1 MGESIIL
8 NRLFPEWRVN
18 SQFINENLNSAL
30 RLDAKLSSHPIE
42 VAVPDANQINQIFDA
57 LSYAKAASVLRM
69 LSEHVGEDR
78 FLKGVSIYLKKHLF
92 ANSVSR
98 DLWEGISEAT
108 GKDIPKI
115 MDAWVSKARRPASS
129 TLSALTRRHRWASPC

>member
-1 MGESIIL
+1 MGQSIIL

-18 SQFINENLNSAL
+18 SKFINENLNSAL

-42 VAVPDANQINQIFDA
+42 VAVPDVNQISQIFDA

-69 LSEHVGEDR
+69 LSEYVGEDR
-78 FLKGVSIYLKKHLF
+78 FLKGVSIYLKNNLF
-92 ANSVSR
+92 ANTVSR

-115 MDAWVSKARRPASS
+115 MDAWVSKARRPASIPPS
-129 TLSALTRRHRWASPC
+129 VLTHLHRWVSP